1 MALEDF
7 IDNDI
12 CVAWDT
18 LAMNYLAHGLS
29 VIPLAPKQ
37 KGPKLAGWSAF
48 CENQMDPEF
57 AKSFYGKNH
66 NIGLCLGEAS
76 GLMAVDVD
84 TDDEKLLSAIGK
96 ILPFSPVK
104 KKGAKGYTAF
114 YKYEG
119 QTSQSFKNGK
129 DGIDIL
135 CHGRQTVL
143 PDSIHPSGIKYTWLT
158 EKTLLDVPKDDF
170 PSISETCIGQL
181 RALFKPKE
189 KPVPVAPRRSYRE
202 AQLDEIEEAL
212 RHIDPDY
219 SYEQWIEIGMAIK
232 SELGA
237 NGFEVFNRWS
247 AGGEKYDGVSK
258 TWAKYNSFDVRDIT
272 IATLFHHAIE
282 GGYEQK
288 NSTWEIEGIIGDEE
302 DQKEAWVAVNTFL
315 GLTDKKQKEQEQ
327 IKSTLMDPPGLLGE
341 VHDWITKCS
350 PVVQPMYSIA
360 SAISFVSVVYAQKF
374 KTDTNARSNNY
385 VIAIGASGSGKSK
398 VCDLVPYLMQQ
409 LPTPYPSLQIGEPKS
424 DAGLVDAMIDRSGR
438 ALLFIDEIGHYLRQI
453 KSGSANAY
461 TANIGA
467 EFTKF
472 FSRADGVYMSA
483 AYSQNSKKASV
494 AIQQP
499 CLVIFGQSVS
509 ERVFKS
515 LNEDDFIDG
524 FFNRWLIFES
534 KDKIPPQN
542 TDYVDKDINYPRN
555 LIKFIERMDKWVVE
569 AQLSSNLMKTTTGP
583 YALIVPKTEG
593 AKEMIAKY
601 SADINKRR
609 TEESVGLLDYPLSR
623 ACEHMEKLSLIA
635 AEFREERP
643 IITERSV
650 AWAIAAV
657 EHNLAQ
663 IADKLNAI
671 SSSDYE
677 ETTMKMLRAIPIGKQ
692 LSQAA
697 FNRYAK
703 AFPPKQRREI
713 MNDLLVQ
720 GYLAWDN
727 IGDGKQA
734 LVRKK

>member
-7 IDNDI
+7 IDEG
-12 CVAWDT
+12 CVAWDAQ
-18 LAMNYLAHGLS
+18 AMNYLAQGLS

-96 ILPFSPVK
+96 ILPYSPVK
-104 KKGAKGYTAF
+104 KRGAKGYTAF

-143 PDSIHPSGIKYTWLT
+143 PNSIHPTGIKYTWIS

-170 PSISETCIGQL
+170 PSISETRIGQL

-247 AGGEKYDGVSK
+247 AGGGKYDGVSK
-258 TWAKYNSFDVRDIT
+258 TWSKYNSFDVRDIT

-302 DQKEAWVAVNTFL
+302 EQKEAWVAVNTFL

-398 VCDLVPYLMQQ
+398 ICDLVPYLMQQ

-438 ALLFIDEIGHYLRQI
+438 ALLVIDEIGHYLRQI

-593 AKEMIAKY
+593 AKEMMAKY
-601 SADINKRR
+601 SAGINKRR
-609 TEESVGLLDYPLSR
+609 TEETVGLLDYPLSR

-677 ETTMKMLRAIPIGKQ
+677 ETAMKMLRAIPIGKQ